1 LSKKT
6 SIEDSCPISRT
17 LSVIGDRWSVLILRD
32 LVLRGPHRFQDL
44 KESLGNIGPTTLSG
58 RLKVLEE
65 TGLVERS
72 FYSDHPP
79 RAQYLLTKKGETLGP
94 VLATLRDWGREHA

>member
-1 LSKKT
+1 
-6 SIEDSCPISRT
+6 
-17 LSVIGDRWSVLILRD
+17 VIGDRWSVLILRD

-65 TGLVERS
+65 NGLVERS